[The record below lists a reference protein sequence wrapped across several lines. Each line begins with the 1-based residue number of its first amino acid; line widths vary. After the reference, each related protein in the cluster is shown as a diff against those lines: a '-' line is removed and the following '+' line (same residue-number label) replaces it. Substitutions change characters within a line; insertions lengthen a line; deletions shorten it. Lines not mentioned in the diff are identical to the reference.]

1 MLQNKLCREVV
12 NVVEAFAVSLVFF
25 SDFMLAP
32 TLGSEIFYKYEG
44 DRLYEIP
51 SNIQNNADAVIV
63 YVAHQ

>member
-1 MLQNKLCREVV
+1 
-12 NVVEAFAVSLVFF
+12 
-25 SDFMLAP
+25 MLAP